1 MTTADLR
8 AALARGELPLLDE
21 DALREFILPQR
32 WFGSKARE
40 VVHLGVLDVVPL
52 RLEEP
57 LLAAVLVEARF
68 APGTHEVYQLP
79 VGVRAES
86 DGWEEGVIASGDG
99 VILYDALTD
108 PEQAHAL
115 LHLMRL
121 ESRVESE
128 HAVSEFHWV
137 DAVRDPGQSP
147 PVRPMGA
154 EQSNT
159 SVVFGDALALKL
171 YRRVEAGINPELEL
185 TRFLTEREF
194 ESIPALAGW
203 FGYTGRLMEATLG
216 VLQEFLPS
224 GRDGWELALDE
235 LGTDPE
241 GFLDRVH
248 SLAVVTGEM
257 HSVLGSDASD
267 PAFAPEEPSS
277 ESLGLLTATIDEEI
291 ERIFLELPDEES
303 VEPIAGRGEEVREQL
318 RMLTHVGTSGKVIRT
333 HGDYHLGQT
342 LLTGRGWIV
351 LDFEGEPARTLPER
365 RRKRF
370 PLRDVAG
377 MMRSFAYVA
386 SASEILRGVV
396 PPEDWEARARETFL
410 DGYVE
415 SVDASLM
422 PAGRQGI
429 EQLLSVFELE
439 KAVYELRY
447 ELNNRPD
454 WVRIPVAGILRLL
467 EVPAT

>member
-1 MTTADLR
+1 
-8 AALARGELPLLDE
+8 
-21 DALREFILPQR
+21 
-32 WFGSKARE
+32 
-40 VVHLGVLDVVPL
+40 
-52 RLEEP
+52 
-57 LLAAVLVEARF
+57 
-68 APGTHEVYQLP
+68 
-79 VGVRAES
+79 
-86 DGWEEGVIASGDG
+86 
-99 VILYDALTD
+99 
-108 PEQAHAL
+108 
-115 LHLMRL
+115 
-121 ESRVESE
+121 
-128 HAVSEFHWV
+128 
-137 DAVRDPGQSP
+137 
-147 PVRPMGA
+147 MGA

>member
-1 MTTADLR
+1 
-8 AALARGELPLLDE
+8 
-21 DALREFILPQR
+21 
-32 WFGSKARE
+32 
-40 VVHLGVLDVVPL
+40 
-52 RLEEP
+52 
-57 LLAAVLVEARF
+57 
-68 APGTHEVYQLP
+68 
-79 VGVRAES
+79 
-86 DGWEEGVIASGDG
+86 
-99 VILYDALTD
+99 
-108 PEQAHAL
+108 
-115 LHLMRL
+115 
-121 ESRVESE
+121 
-128 HAVSEFHWV
+128 
-137 DAVRDPGQSP
+137 
-147 PVRPMGA
+147 MGA

-159 SVVFGDALALKL
+159 SVVYDDALALKL

-185 TRFLTEREF
+185 MRFLTEREF
-194 ESIPALAGW
+194 RNIPALAGW

-235 LGTDPE
+235 LASDPE
-241 GFLDRVH
+241 GFLERVH
-248 SLAVVTGEM
+248 SLAVVTGDM

-291 ERIFLELPDEES
+291 ERIFLELPDDES

-318 RMLTHVGTSGKVIRT
+318 RMLTHVGTAGKVIRT

-342 LLTGRGWIV
+342 LFTDRGWVV

-365 RRKRF
+365 RRKRS

-386 SASEILRGVV
+386 SASEILRGVM
-396 PPEDWEARARETFL
+396 PPEDWESHARDAFL
-410 DGYVE
+410 DGYME

-422 PAGRQGI
+422 PAGRQGV

-467 EVPAT
+467 EVPAA